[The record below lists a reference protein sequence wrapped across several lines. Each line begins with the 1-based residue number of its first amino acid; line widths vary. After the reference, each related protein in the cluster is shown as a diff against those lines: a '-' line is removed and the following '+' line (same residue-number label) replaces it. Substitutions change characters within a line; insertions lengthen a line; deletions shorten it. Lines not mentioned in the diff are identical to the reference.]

1 METKLKPEDD
11 KIKWKLVENTIINSI
26 NQIFI

>member
-11 KIKWKLVENTIINSI
+11 KIKWKLVENTIWNSI
-26 NQIFI
+26 YKFIV